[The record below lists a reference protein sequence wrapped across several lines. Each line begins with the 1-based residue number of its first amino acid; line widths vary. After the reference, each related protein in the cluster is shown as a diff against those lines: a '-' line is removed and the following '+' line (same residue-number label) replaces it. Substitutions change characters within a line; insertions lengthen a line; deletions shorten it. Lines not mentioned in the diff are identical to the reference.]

1 MTSNKNLT
9 NFSSGSIKHLSQ
21 QEKLNRH
28 DSLCDI
34 VSGILHTTNSNSPIE
49 TLKIYDKGEMDVY
62 CNNIYYEIKC
72 NYTHKNVKKAKE
84 QIERAIDYNQA
95 NYGYIVTYQGVFDI
109 LSDQIIKL

>member
-1 MTSNKNLT
+1 MDM
-9 NFSSGSIKHLSQ
+9 KHLSQ

-28 DSLCDI
+28 DTLCNI
-34 VSGILHTTNSNSPIE
+34 VSGILSSTKPNSPIQ
-49 TLKIYDKGEMDVY
+49 TFKIYDRGEMDVY
-62 CNNIYYEIKC
+62 YNNIYYEIKC

-95 NYGYIVTYQGVFDI
+95 NYGYLVTYQGVFDI